1 MTSRDKARALLAEP
15 AALARALGYKD
26 MRDDLHGLW
35 MKRMLTAAGDMTLQ
49 AHRGSFKT
57 TCLCLV
63 IALLMIK
70 ERDRNIIFLRKT
82 DNDVAE
88 VVQTVQRILTS
99 DVFCQIYT
107 ALTGS
112 ELALPRATNTEL
124 SCSAYSAPRG
134 APQLLGVG
142 IGGSLTG
149 KHADIVITDDIV
161 NLKDRVSRAEREHT
175 KQIYM
180 ELRNVLNPGGRFINT
195 GTPWHVEDAF
205 TLMPKPEK
213 YDCYTTGMLTSE
225 RLDALRQSMTPSL
238 FAANYELKHIASEKA
253 LFTGA
258 PAFTDDTALLRD
270 GIAHVDAAYGGEDG
284 TAFTCAKKRGD
295 RIYIY
300 GKLYQA
306 HVDTVLERILLDAE
320 RLKCGPVLTE
330 DNGDKGFLAKEITR
344 RSYRAKTYHE
354 NENKYLKI
362 SGYLRKWWPNI
373 VFLRGTDPEYIN
385 QILDYT
391 EDAQHDDAPDSAASI
406 LRYIDTGPRRA
417 VVRNDIYI

>member
-1 MTSRDKARALLAEP
+1 MTSRDKAAALLAEP

-49 AHRGSFKT
+49 AHRGSYKT
-57 TCLCLV
+57 TCLIIA
-63 IALLMIK
+63 IALLMLK
-70 ERDRNIIFLRKT
+70 ERGRNVIFLRKT
-82 DNDVAE
+82 DNDIAE
-88 VVQTVQRILTS
+88 VLKAVARILS
-99 DVFCQIYT
+99 ADVMRDIYR
-107 ALTGS
+107 ALTGT
-112 ELALPRATNTEL
+112 ELEIVHATNTEL
-124 SCSAYSAPRG
+124 TTSAYCAPRG
-134 APQLLGVG
+134 AAQLQGIG

-149 KHADIVITDDIV
+149 KHADIIITDDIV

-175 KQIYM
+175 RSIYM
-180 ELRNVLNPGGRFINT
+180 ELQNVRNPGGRFINT
-195 GTPWHVEDAF
+195 GTPWHAEDAF
-205 TLMPKPEK
+205 ALMPEPER
-213 YDCYTTGMLTSE
+213 YDCYSTGMLTE
-225 RLDALRQSMTPSL
+225 AQIDALRQSMTPSL

-258 PAFTDDTALLRD
+258 PTFTDDAELLRD
-270 GIAHVDAAYGGEDG
+270 GVAHIDAAYGGEDG

-295 RIYIY
+295 VVYLY
-300 GKLYQA
+300 GRLYQA
-306 HVDTVLERILLDAE
+306 HVDTVLERILRDAE
-320 RLKCGPVLTE
+320 RLRCGPVLTE

-344 RSYRAKTYHE
+344 RGGRARTYHE

>member
-258 PAFTDDTALLRD
+258 PTFTDDAALLRD
-270 GIAHVDAAYGGEDG
+270 GVAHVDAAYGGEDG

-295 RIYIY
+295 TIYLY
-300 GKLYQA
+300 GRLFPG
-306 HVDTVLERILLDAE
+306 HVDTVLERILQDA
-320 RLKCGPVLTE
+320 RSLKCAPVHCE

-344 RSYRAKTYHE
+344 RGYRAKTYHE
-354 NENKYLKI
+354 NENKFLKI
-362 SGYLRKWWPNI
+362 SGYLRKWWPHI
-373 VFLRGTDPEYIN
+373 VFLRGTDAAYLN
-385 QILDYT
+385 QIFDYS
-391 EDAQHDDAPDSAASI
+391 EDAQHDDAPDSAASAIRI
-406 LRYIDTGPRRA
+406 LDNPRRA
-417 VVRNDIYI
+417 IARSDIYV